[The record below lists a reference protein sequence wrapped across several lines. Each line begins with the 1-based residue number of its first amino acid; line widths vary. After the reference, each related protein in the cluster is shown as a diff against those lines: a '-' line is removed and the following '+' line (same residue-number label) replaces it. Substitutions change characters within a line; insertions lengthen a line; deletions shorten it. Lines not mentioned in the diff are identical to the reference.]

1 MSNFHSDRT
10 EDLMLPR
17 SLAVTRFLVTI
28 REESKCCAKESSD
41 GKPSPIDQRIALD
54 GNDLQH

>member
-1 MSNFHSDRT
+1 
-10 EDLMLPR
+10 MLPR